1 MERRKSTVNKSKKI
15 LSLLLAGLLTLS
27 VAACGQQ
34 QTVTNNDQGSSS
46 SEASQASEESS
57 DLSSGERPTEPTG
70 QMVIGSI
77 NQVINEFYDTGF
89 STSETNYNMY
99 DLIHGGYDT
108 VVFSKEGEFQYN
120 DTVVASHEET
130 ENEDGTKTYTVTI
143 NDGLVWSDGT
153 PITAK
158 DYVFA
163 VLLENSDE
171 MAGVDGY
178 PCNTGYS
185 YVGYDEWLDGSA
197 DAFAGVHLV
206 DDMTYS
212 LTVKA
217 EELPYHYDITYATIR
232 PRPLHVIAPECDVED
247 TENGA
252 TITGDFTTELLQE
265 TINNVETGYRYN
277 PKVTCGPYLFDN
289 FDEAS
294 QQATLKAN
302 PEFVGDYRGVK
313 PSIETLVIKTVSS
326 DTMMNELESG
336 SVDLLYSC
344 SGGDTINAGLDLVEE
359 GKAADTTYMRNGYGK
374 IQFDCSVFPTDSQN
388 VRQAIAYCLDRN
400 EFARQYTGGY
410 GSVVHSFYG
419 LAQWE
424 YQDSVEWINEN
435 LNTYEMNVDAAK
447 ELLEADGWNLNAD
460 GTPYSGTG
468 TRYKEVD
475 GEIVPLVITWCNSE
489 GNPVSELLATM
500 LPETMAEAGMELQAT
515 TTDFATL
522 QNGILHAGDTMYNM
536 YNLATGFA
544 TANSPWY
551 YFSSDEAWMGNYNTN
566 WIADEELNDAV
577 MPLKSIPYEDSEA
590 WLEAWQN
597 FIKVWNEKLPDV
609 PLYSDEYYD
618 FHSTRVQGWE
628 NTATWGWQNAVLDA
642 WVSE

>member
-1 MERRKSTVNKSKKI
+1 MNKSKKI

-77 NQVINEFYDTGF
+77 TQVINEFYDTGF
-89 STSETNYNMY
+89 SSSETNYNMY

-185 YVGYDEWLDGSA
+185 YIGYDEWLDGSA

-217 EELPYHYDITYATIR
+217 EELPYHYDITYALVR

-336 SVDLLYSC
+336 SVDLLYGC

-359 GKAADTTYMRNGYGK
+359 GKAADTTYMRNGYGQL
-374 IQFDCSVFPTDSQN
+374 QFDCSVFPTDSQN

-435 LNTYEMNVDAAK
+435 LNTYEMNVEEAK
-447 ELLEADGWNLNAD
+447 KLLEEDGWNLNAD

-468 TRYKEVD
+468 TRYKDVD
-475 GEIVPLVITWCNSE
+475 GELKPLVITWCNSE

-597 FIKVWNEKLPDV
+597 FIKVWNEKLPNV

-618 FHSTRVQGWE
+618 FYSTRVQGWE

>member
-1 MERRKSTVNKSKKI
+1 MNKSKKI

-46 SEASQASEESS
+46 SEASQTSEESS

-70 QMVIGSI
+70 QLVIGSI
-77 NQVINEFYDTGF
+77 TQVINEFYDTGF
-89 STSETNYNMY
+89 SSSETNYNMY

-178 PCNTGYS
+178 PCNGGYS

-217 EELPYHYDITYATIR
+217 EELPYHYDITYASLR

-359 GKAADTTYMRNGYGK
+359 GKAADTTYMRNGYGQL
-374 IQFDCSVFPTDSQN
+374 QFDCSVFPTDSQN

-419 LAQWE
+419 LAQW
-424 YQDSVEWINEN
+424 SIRI
-435 LNTYEMNVDAAK
+435 
-447 ELLEADGWNLNAD
+447 
-460 GTPYSGTG
+460 PSSG
-468 TRYKEVD
+468 
-475 GEIVPLVITWCNSE
+475 
-489 GNPVSELLATM
+489 
-500 LPETMAEAGMELQAT
+500 
-515 TTDFATL
+515 
-522 QNGILHAGDTMYNM
+522 
-536 YNLATGFA
+536 
-544 TANSPWY
+544 
-551 YFSSDEAWMGNYNTN
+551 
-566 WIADEELNDAV
+566 
-577 MPLKSIPYEDSEA
+577 
-590 WLEAWQN
+590 
-597 FIKVWNEKLPDV
+597 
-609 PLYSDEYYD
+609 
-618 FHSTRVQGWE
+618 STK
-628 NTATWGWQNAVLDA
+628 T
-642 WVSE
+642 

>member
-1 MERRKSTVNKSKKI
+1 MKTKKI
-15 LSLLLAGLLTLS
+15 ASLLLAGLLALS

-34 QTVTNNDQGSSS
+34 PVTNNDQGSSS
-46 SEASQASEESS
+46 EVSTSESQSSTSS
-57 DLSSGERPTEPTG
+57 DAEAGQTGEKPTEPTG
-70 QMVIGSI
+70 QLVIGSI
-77 NQVINEFYDTGF
+77 NDVLNEFYDTGF

-99 DLIHGGYDT
+99 ELIHGGYDT
-108 VVFSKEGEFQYN
+108 VPYSKEGEFVYN
-120 DTVVASHEET
+120 ETVVASHEET
-130 ENEDGTKTYTVTI
+130 ENEDGTKTYSVTI
-143 NDGLVWSDGT
+143 KDGLVWSDGT

-163 VLLENSDE
+163 MLLENSNE

-178 PCNTGYS
+178 PCNGGYS
-185 YVGYDEWLDGSA
+185 VVGYEQWLDGSA
-197 DAFAGVHLV
+197 DAFAGIHLV

-212 LTVKA
+212 ITIKA
-217 EELPYHYDITYATIR
+217 EELPYHYDILYANAR

-252 TITGDFTTELLQE
+252 TITGEFTTELLAE
-265 TINNVETGYRYN
+265 TINNTETGYRYA
-277 PKVTCGPYLFDN
+277 PKVTCGPYLFESYDA
-289 FDEAS
+289 AS
-294 QQATLKAN
+294 HQAILKVN

-313 PSIETLVIKTVSS
+313 PLIETLVIKNISS

-359 GKAADTTYMRNGYGK
+359 GKAADTTYMRNGYGQL
-374 IQFDCSVFPTDSQN
+374 QFDCSVFPTDSEK

-424 YQDSVEWINEN
+424 YQESVDWINEN
-435 LNTYEMNVDAAK
+435 LNTYEMNVEAAIA
-447 ELLEADGWNLNAD
+447 LLEEDGWTLNAD
-460 GTPYSGTG
+460 GTPYSGSG
-468 TRYKEVD
+468 VRYKDVN
-475 GEIVPLVITWCNSE
+475 GELKPLTITWCNSE

-500 LPETMAEAGMELQAT
+500 LPENMKAAGMELQPT

-522 QNGILHAGDTMYNM
+522 QNAMLHATDTQYNM

-551 YFSSDEAWMGNYNTN
+551 YFSTDEAWMGNYNTN
-566 WIADEELNDAV
+566 WIADQELNDAV
-577 MPLKSIPYEDSEA
+577 MPLKSIPYDDHDGWLDA
-590 WLEAWQN
+590 WRN
-597 FIKVWNEKLPDV
+597 FIKVWNEKLPNV
-609 PLYSDEYYD
+609 PLYSDQYYD
-618 FHSTRVQGWE
+618 FISTRVQGWD

-642 WVSE
+642 WVTE